1 MEWIARELLLRAQ
14 RSALSQLNY
23 IMGDNTYNRSFVIG
37 FGNNP
42 PTQPHHRNQI
52 ATGNSLAGALVG
64 GPTNGSVGPHQAGYQ
79 DNADDYL
86 GNEVAL
92 DYNAGLVGLAAFG
105 AAEAR
110 R

>member
-1 MEWIARELLLRAQ
+1 
-14 RSALSQLNY
+14 
-23 IMGDNTYNRSFVIG
+23 MGENEYDRSFVIG

-52 ATGNSLAGALVG
+52 ATGRSLAGALVG
-64 GPTNGSVGPHQAGYQ
+64 GPTQGATGPSAPGYE

-92 DYNAGLVGLAAFG
+92 DYNAGVVGLAAFG
-105 AAEAR
+105 AVESGN
-110 R
+110 